1 MKTILKK
8 YIVKTW
14 DELTEE
20 EKEKEKERYYEEIDR
35 EWYDVLYND
44 FEEDLSDIQ
53 GRYKNI
59 KFDDIYLDDNS
70 HGWWI
75 DRVKNFNYQVDD
87 IVIYGEL
94 ISLYDIDLTIHQII
108 NHITEDDVVVEDYYI
123 DDNKLEKIKATKK
136 YEKWVNDIVEDVNK
150 WIDEINEVCIKY
162 MSNYN
167 YNYAPDDF
175 VEDYFKNN
183 DIEFKYYV
191 DTIESN
197 DIIKEDEVIK

>member
-1 MKTILKK
+1 MKTNLKK
-8 YIVKTW
+8 YVVKTW
-14 DELTEE
+14 DELNEE

-59 KFDDIYLDDNS
+59 KFDDVYLDDNS

-94 ISLYDIDLTIHQII
+94 ISLYDIDLTIHTII

-136 YEKWVNDIVEDVNK
+136 YKKWVNDIVEDVNK

-162 MSNYN
+162 MNNYN
-167 YNYAPDDF
+167 YNYASDDF

-191 DTIESN
+191 DTIESE
-197 DIIKEDEVIK
+197 EDK

>member
-14 DELTEE
+14 DELNEE

-44 FEEDLSDIQ
+44 FEEDLSDIKD
-53 GRYKNI
+53 RYKNI

-75 DRVKNFNYQVDD
+75 DKVKNFNYQTDD

-136 YEKWVNDIVEDVNK
+136 YKKWVNDIVEDVNK

-162 MSNYN
+162 MNNYN
-167 YNYAPDDF
+167 YNYASDDF

-197 DIIKEDEVIK
+197 EIIEG

>member
-8 YIVKTW
+8 YVVKTW
-14 DELTEE
+14 DELNEE

-59 KFDDIYLDDNS
+59 KFDDVYLDDNS

-94 ISLYDIDLTIHQII
+94 ISLYDIDLTIHTII

-136 YEKWVNDIVEDVNK
+136 YKKWVNDIVEDVNK

-162 MSNYN
+162 MNNYN
-167 YNYAPDDF
+167 YNYASDDF

-191 DTIESN
+191 DTIESE
-197 DIIKEDEVIK
+197 EDK

>member
-14 DELTEE
+14 DELTEDE
-20 EKEKEKERYYEEIDR
+20 KEIEKEKYCEEIYRDWDDLCY
-35 EWYDVLYND
+35 ENFKNEL
-44 FEEDLSDIQ
+44 EEIKE
-53 GRYKNI
+53 RYKNI

-87 IVIYGEL
+87 IEIYGEL
-94 ISLYDIDLTIHQII
+94 ISLYDIDLTIHKII

-136 YEKWVNDIVEDVNK
+136 YKKWVNDIVEDVNK
-150 WIDEINEVCIKY
+150 WIDDINEVCIKY
-162 MSNYN
+162 MNNYN
-167 YNYAPDDF
+167 YNYTPDDF

-191 DTIESN
+191 DTIES
-197 DIIKEDEVIK
+197 EEV